1 MKVSFSKKVLLMDI
15 KRLSWA
21 SRRGM
26 LELDLMLLPFLE
38 KVYPQLTIEDQMRYW
53 KLLEC
58 EDQDLWNWLIDRK
71 NSGNPELQKIVDI
84 IRNTR
89 HLVRPEFELK

>member
-1 MKVSFSKKVLLMDI
+1 MDI

-26 LELDLMLLPFLE
+26 LELDLMFLPFLE

-89 HLVRPEFELK
+89 YLVRPEFE

>member
-1 MKVSFSKKVLLMDI
+1 MDI

-26 LELDLMLLPFLE
+26 LELDLMFLPFLD

-58 EDQDLWNWLIDRK
+58 EDQDLCNWLIDRK

-89 HLVRPEFELK
+89 HLVRPEFE

>member
-1 MKVSFSKKVLLMDI
+1 MNI
-15 KRLSWA
+15 NRLSWA

-26 LELDLMLLPFLE
+26 LELDLMFLPFLE
-38 KVYPQLTIEDQMRYW
+38 KIYPTLDLDDQKRYW

-58 EDQDLWNWLIDRK
+58 EDQDLWSWLLK
-71 NSGNPELQKIVDI
+71 NKVSDDPDLQKIIGI

-89 HLVRPEFELK
+89 ASTRPDIA

>member
-1 MKVSFSKKVLLMDI
+1 MDI

-26 LELDLMLLPFLE
+26 LELDLMFLPFLD

-71 NSGNPELQKIVDI
+71 NTGNPELQKIVDI
-84 IRNTR
+84 IRNTK
-89 HLVRPEFELK
+89 HLLRPELE

>member
-1 MKVSFSKKVLLMDI
+1 MDM

-26 LELDLMLLPFLE
+26 LELDLMFLPFLE

-89 HLVRPEFELK
+89 YLVRPKFE

>member
-1 MKVSFSKKVLLMDI
+1 MDI
-15 KRLSWA
+15 KRLLWA

-26 LELDLMLLPFLE
+26 LELDLMFLPFLE

-89 HLVRPEFELK
+89 YLVRPEFE

>member
-1 MKVSFSKKVLLMDI
+1 MNK

-26 LELDLMLLPFLE
+26 LELDLMFLPFLE

-89 HLVRPEFELK
+89 YLVRPKFE

>member
-1 MKVSFSKKVLLMDI
+1 MNK

-26 LELDLMLLPFLE
+26 LELDLMFLPFLE

-53 KLLEC
+53 KLLEF
-58 EDQDLWNWLIDRK
+58 EDQDLWNWVIDRK
-71 NSGNPELQKIVDI
+71 NSGNPDLQKIVDI

-89 HLVRPEFELK
+89 YLVRPEFE

>member
-1 MKVSFSKKVLLMDI
+1 MDI

-26 LELDLMLLPFLE
+26 LELDLMFLPFLD

-89 HLVRPEFELK
+89 YLVRPEFE

>member
-1 MKVSFSKKVLLMDI
+1 MDI

-26 LELDLMLLPFLE
+26 LELDLMFLPFLE

-71 NSGNPELQKIVDI
+71 NTGNPELQKIVDI

-89 HLVRPEFELK
+89 HLLRPELE

>member
-1 MKVSFSKKVLLMDI
+1 MNK

-26 LELDLMLLPFLE
+26 LELDLMFLPFLE

-71 NSGNPELQKIVDI
+71 NSGNPELQKIVAI

-89 HLVRPEFELK
+89 YLVRPEFE

>member
-1 MKVSFSKKVLLMDI
+1 MDI

-89 HLVRPEFELK
+89 HLVRPEFE

>member
-1 MKVSFSKKVLLMDI
+1 MDI

-26 LELDLMLLPFLE
+26 LELDLMFLPFLD

-89 HLVRPEFELK
+89 YLVRPKFE

>member
-1 MKVSFSKKVLLMDI
+1 MNK

-26 LELDLMLLPFLE
+26 LELDLMFLPFLE

-89 HLVRPEFELK
+89 YLVRPEFE

>member
-1 MKVSFSKKVLLMDI
+1 
-15 KRLSWA
+15 
-21 SRRGM
+21 
-26 LELDLMLLPFLE
+26 
-38 KVYPQLTIEDQMRYW
+38 MRYW